1 MNVFKTLRIKKSWK
15 HSFLFIASQAFI
27 KLMKKINFQLKNL
40 NEKFWISYWKFQF
53 IVEFLSFRKKAGPE
67 ICGEWKFLKIEFEKW
82 PWMTLRLVVLKSLR
96 QEHHFDIHF
105 YTYEKIRNSN
115 FFCDFWPWTTL
126 TCFTTNFLD

>member
-15 HSFLFIASQAFI
+15 HSFLFIASQTFI

-67 ICGEWKFLKIEFEKW
+67 ICGEWKFLKIKFEKW
-82 PWMTLRLVVLKSLR
+82 PWMTLKLVVLKSLR

-105 YTYEKIRNSN
+105 VYLWKNSK
-115 FFCDFWPWTTL
+115 FDLFWTFSAIFDL
-126 TCFTTNFLD
+126 ERH